1 MGAVLPNRKEK
12 EVNAKMTRYP
22 FGEKASEFMETRR
35 GVLTEVSY
43 KNLDRRLRRIERE
56 LIRLKEDGKISSL
69 SPKSMTED
77 DIKAFLIYRKGKRV
91 GGSDIS
97 HDISALDQLLSYSDN
112 TAVQKCLRLNPGL
125 KPTSKRTRR
134 LDPLSEDTYRAVLR
148 AYEDIDHQDFRTVRA
163 FALVLT
169 YIGTGARNKELR
181 LANVSDLDT
190 NEWIIH
196 YELVKGEETYGEPRN
211 VPIPQE
217 LIPVMKQYLYD
228 RDVYLAAH
236 HAKSSALFFQL
247 GGKFDHLSGNSI
259 RTSKKIV
266 EALIGQKFELRDCR
280 RGFGDMYI
288 KKGLSIEQV
297 SVLMGH
303 ASTRTTEHYYCRKC
317 EREVINEAKKLW

>member
-1 MGAVLPNRKEK
+1 MTKYPFKEK
-12 EVNAKMTRYP
+12 AD
-22 FGEKASEFMETRR
+22 EFMLTRK
-35 GVLTEVSY
+35 GVLTEISW
-43 KNLDRRLRRIERE
+43 KNLDRRLRRIDRE
-56 LIRLKEDGKISSL
+56 MIRLKEEGKVSTL

-91 GGSDIS
+91 GSSDLS

-125 KPTSKRTRR
+125 KPSGKKSRR
-134 LDPLSEDTYRAVLR
+134 LDPLSEDTYRAVLN

-163 FALVLT
+163 FSLVLT

-181 LANVSDLDT
+181 LAKISDLDT
-190 NEWIIH
+190 KEWIIH
-196 YELVKGEETYGEPRN
+196 YEHVKGEESYGEPRN

-236 HAKSSALFFQL
+236 HARSDALFFQL

-259 RTSKKIV
+259 RTSKQIV
-266 EALIGQKFELRDCR
+266 EKAIGQKFELRDCR

-288 KKGLSIEQV
+288 RKGLSIEQV

-317 EREVINEAKKLW
+317 ESEVIKEAKKLW